1 MTVTMRPVAIGAD
14 TKAVLLAAAGMFLWA
29 LLLGVWKYR
38 QIATSESHLAHRY
51 VDIAHRAALLYSFA
65 LLLIATFV
73 QLSGWS
79 ELVNLL
85 AAGAMTL
92 YFYSAVGSYAL
103 HGWRRD
109 TDNQFR
115 DPVPGTHAFMITLIV
130 AEIGAW
136 LVLVAGF
143 LDRQVF

>member
-1 MTVTMRPVAIGAD
+1 MTVTMRPVDLGAD

-38 QIATSESHLAHRY
+38 QIATSDSHLAHVY

-65 LLLIATFV
+65 LLLVATFV

-85 AAGAMTL
+85 AAGAMAL
-92 YFYSAVGSYAL
+92 YFYSAVAVYVL

-109 TDNQFR
+109 TDNQFSE
-115 DPVPGTHAFMITLIV
+115 PVPGTHAFMITLIV

>member
-1 MTVTMRPVAIGAD
+1 VTIQQANIASD
-14 TKAVLLAAAGMFLWA
+14 TKAALLAAAGMFLWA
-29 LLLGVWKYR
+29 LLLGVWKYH
-38 QIATSESHLAHRY
+38 QIATSDSHLAHPY

-79 ELVNLL
+79 ALVNLL
-85 AAGAMTL
+85 AAGTMTL
-92 YFYSAVGSYAL
+92 YFYAAVATYAL
-103 HGWRRD
+103 HGWRGE
-109 TDNQFR
+109 TDNQFG
-115 DPVPGTHAFMITLIV
+115 DPLPGTHAFMISLIV

-143 LDRQVF
+143 LDKQVF

>member
-1 MTVTMRPVAIGAD
+1 VTTRPLAIAAD
-14 TKAVLLAAAGMFLWA
+14 TKAALLAAGLMFLWA

-38 QIATSESHLAHRY
+38 QIATSENHLAHPY

-65 LLLIATFV
+65 LLLVATFV

-92 YFYSAVGSYAL
+92 YFYAAVATYAVQ
-103 HGWRRD
+103 GWRRE

-115 DPVPGTHAFMITLIV
+115 DPVRGTHAFMIALIV
-130 AEIGAW
+130 AEIGGW

-143 LDRQVF
+143 LDGQVF